1 MGIGLGLGVGI
12 GLSLYF
18 WTVMLIQDQQKT
30 LIQENVVLGKIPF
43 IKEKET
49 NHSQALQKM
58 AHRFKKHLEVIQKCK
73 K

>member
-1 MGIGLGLGVGI
+1 MGIWLGLGVGI

-18 WTVMLIQDQQKT
+18 WTVMLIQ
-30 LIQENVVLGKIPF
+30 EHVFLGKIPF

-49 NHSQALQKM
+49 SHSQALQKM